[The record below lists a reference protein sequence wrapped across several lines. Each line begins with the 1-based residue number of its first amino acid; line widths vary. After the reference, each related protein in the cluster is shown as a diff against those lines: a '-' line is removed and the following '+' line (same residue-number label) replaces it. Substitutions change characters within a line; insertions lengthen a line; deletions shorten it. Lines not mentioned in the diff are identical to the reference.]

1 VSIFFFAVFLY
12 SWPNP
17 ASPQKYLPLSQ
28 ILEHVESNCPSAINF
43 LDYHCFT
50 TDYFMVLSSHT
61 MMIFQYPVRLPVPH
75 IYKMVFWPFTMHLN
89 LNFHVPHDWCPEYLI
104 LLSFNASSHVKSSSI
119 RLASHLAIQ
128 HMYYW
133 AHMSSSFFFSTIAH
147 QDDLQ
152 MPSLSCNL
160 SHYITTCTTFSS
172 NLNDWTLLLHP

>member
-128 HMYYW
+128 HMYW
-133 AHMSSSFFFSTIAH
+133 
-147 QDDLQ
+147 
-152 MPSLSCNL
+152 P
-160 SHYITTCTTFSS
+160 TCPVLFSS
-172 NLNDWTLLLHP
+172 APSPTKMTSKCPLYRAIYLIISPPPRLAQILMIGLYCCIHND

>member
-28 ILEHVESNCPSAINF
+28 ILEHVESKCPSAINF

-128 HMYYW
+128 HMYVLGP
-133 AHMSSSFFFSTIAH
+133 HVQLFF
-147 QDDLQ
+147 LQ
-152 MPSLSCNL
+152 HHRPPRWPPNALSIMQFISLY
-160 SHYITTCTTFSS
+160 HH
-172 NLNDWTLLLHP
+172 LHHV